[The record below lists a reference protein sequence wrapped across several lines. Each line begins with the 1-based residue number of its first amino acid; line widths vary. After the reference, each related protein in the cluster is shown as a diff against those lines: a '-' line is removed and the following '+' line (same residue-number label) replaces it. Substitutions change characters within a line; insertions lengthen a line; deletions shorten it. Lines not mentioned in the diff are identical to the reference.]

1 MYATDGSLMANA
13 SGGSPPY
20 TYYWTNGT
28 TANPAINLAPGHY
41 WVTVTDNSGCST
53 VVHGVVEN
61 SGASDACYCRIEGYV
76 YDDPLI
82 TCSGSGLTGI
92 EHIQVHLAPFGY
104 TWTDATGYY
113 SFLVPTGNYTLS
125 EEVQYIYPLNTCTAN
140 DPVPVSITAASGC
153 TYSHDF
159 FNTVNPLHDIHI
171 IPIDPVY
178 AIPGFSFYQ
187 QLFIQN
193 DGTVPESD
201 ILLNYCPDPAL
212 GPFTASPALVAGTPC
227 YYNPSGISLN
237 PGQATNCFI
246 NYTFPVPVNVPLGTV
261 LNYTGIGAYTPPIS
275 NWLNDYTPWN
285 NYQNWQETVIGSY
298 DPNFKEVFPAGLGTE
313 GSISINDS
321 VLDYVLHFQNT
332 GSYYAEN
339 IELIDTLS
347 SNLDWTTLRPGY
359 SNHTYTSELS
369 ETGVLKFTFRNIH
382 LVWEAQNEVNSNAM
396 VTYSIKQKKNLPI
409 GTKIQNTAAI
419 FFDFNAPVMTNTTLN
434 TIAYPLGSSEKKGK
448 YGITVYPNPATREV
462 FVNTGDFGT
471 LASLS
476 VSDLAGRLV
485 MTGTVSANPV
495 QKISV
500 SDLTTG
506 MYFITLVNEKGE
518 KFTSKFVKE

>member
-1 MYATDGSLMANA
+1 LSAINLPPGNYGFLVTDANGCVQTGQVHIPPQSIINASIFEINAVCPLNSGFAGVYCSGVSPFSFHWNNGATTQNINSLAPGTYSCTITDANSCSVTKSTYVYATSPVAVSLSSTPATCMYATDGSLMANA

-201 ILLNYCPDPAL
+201 ILLNY
-212 GPFTASPALVAGTPC
+212 
-227 YYNPSGISLN
+227 
-237 PGQATNCFI
+237 
-246 NYTFPVPVNVPLGTV
+246 
-261 LNYTGIGAYTPPIS
+261 
-275 NWLNDYTPWN
+275 
-285 NYQNWQETVIGSY
+285 
-298 DPNFKEVFPAGLGTE
+298 
-313 GSISINDS
+313 
-321 VLDYVLHFQNT
+321 
-332 GSYYAEN
+332 
-339 IELIDTLS
+339 
-347 SNLDWTTLRPGY
+347 
-359 SNHTYTSELS
+359 
-369 ETGVLKFTFRNIH
+369 
-382 LVWEAQNEVNSNAM
+382 
-396 VTYSIKQKKNLPI
+396 
-409 GTKIQNTAAI
+409 
-419 FFDFNAPVMTNTTLN
+419 
-434 TIAYPLGSSEKKGK
+434 
-448 YGITVYPNPATREV
+448 
-462 FVNTGDFGT
+462 
-471 LASLS
+471 
-476 VSDLAGRLV
+476 
-485 MTGTVSANPV
+485 
-495 QKISV
+495 
-500 SDLTTG
+500 
-506 MYFITLVNEKGE
+506 
-518 KFTSKFVKE
+518 